1 MCVNYGILFTNLR
14 IYLYPLVCFSSAYG
28 LLKPPSVPF
37 TSTSVPLRY
46 CILVLNYPL
55 AYVLSLIVYLVWLG
69 TNYAFIPY
77 LKYADYYCIL
87 YYVSTRLSVSN
98 NINQ

>member
-1 MCVNYGILFTNLR
+1 MCQLR
-14 IYLYPLVCFSSAYG
+14 NTVYKPPYIYLPLPLYYFVLSRSKTPLF
-28 LLKPPSVPF
+28 PF

-46 CILVLNYPL
+46 YLLVLNYPL